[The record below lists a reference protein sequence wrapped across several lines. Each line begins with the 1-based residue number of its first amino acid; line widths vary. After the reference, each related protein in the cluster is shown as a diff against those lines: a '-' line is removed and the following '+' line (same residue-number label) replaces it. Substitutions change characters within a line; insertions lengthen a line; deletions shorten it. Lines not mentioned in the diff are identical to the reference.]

1 MVFIRPARLAL
12 FLFAFPFYNK
22 VKIQVVLNPFILSF
36 RLQFRSLL
44 LTLTHRRSIGQSTSF
59 CVSGFVTPTIV
70 PHSKPEN
77 KDDSSSRGSVLHTH
91 ICLPAVTMAIDIGP
105 VLVEKPAVVPISLK
119 TAAPVAVPVAPV
131 SESKPEIA
139 THLVI
144 SPYTDHDHLLDLRTV
159 SIQEQLLAY
168 ALIKMKSLREDYATA
183 PYIDTFNWAEVVED
197 LRERAKAIGHSWTE
211 QAFYI
216 VAFRSQ
222 VPPTTDYS
230 NLGALDKAAHIEAVQ
245 SGGFLK

>member
-1 MVFIRPARLAL
+1 
-12 FLFAFPFYNK
+12 
-22 VKIQVVLNPFILSF
+22 
-36 RLQFRSLL
+36 
-44 LTLTHRRSIGQSTSF
+44 
-59 CVSGFVTPTIV
+59 
-70 PHSKPEN
+70 
-77 KDDSSSRGSVLHTH
+77 
-91 ICLPAVTMAIDIGP
+91 MAIDIGP
-105 VLVEKPAVVPISLK
+105 VLVEKPVVAPIYVK
-119 TAAPVAVPVAPV
+119 PTAPVAVAVPVAPV
-131 SESKPEIA
+131 PEPKTGA
-139 THLVI
+139 ETHLVI
-144 SPYTDHDHLLDLRTV
+144 SPYTDHDHLLDLSTV

-197 LRERAKAIGHSWTE
+197 LRQRAKAIGHSWTE

-216 VAFRSQ
+216 VVFRSQ

>member
-1 MVFIRPARLAL
+1 M
-12 FLFAFPFYNK
+12 
-22 VKIQVVLNPFILSF
+22 
-36 RLQFRSLL
+36 
-44 LTLTHRRSIGQSTSF
+44 
-59 CVSGFVTPTIV
+59 
-70 PHSKPEN
+70 
-77 KDDSSSRGSVLHTH
+77 VLHTH
-91 ICLPAVTMAIDIGP
+91 IFIPAVTMAIDIGP
-105 VLVEKPAVVPISLK
+105 VLVEKPVAASIPVKS
-119 TAAPVAVPVAPV
+119 TAAVAVPVAPV
-131 SESKPEIA
+131 LEPKPAAE

-144 SPYTDHDHLLDLRTV
+144 SPYTDHDHLLDLSTV

-183 PYIDTFNWAEVVED
+183 PYIDTFNWAEVIED
-197 LRERAKAIGHSWTE
+197 LHLRAKAIGHSWTE

-216 VAFRSQ
+216 VVFRSQ

>member
-1 MVFIRPARLAL
+1 
-12 FLFAFPFYNK
+12 
-22 VKIQVVLNPFILSF
+22 
-36 RLQFRSLL
+36 
-44 LTLTHRRSIGQSTSF
+44 
-59 CVSGFVTPTIV
+59 
-70 PHSKPEN
+70 
-77 KDDSSSRGSVLHTH
+77 
-91 ICLPAVTMAIDIGP
+91 MAIDIGP
-105 VLVEKPAVVPISLK
+105 VLVEKPAVAPISLK
-119 TAAPVAVPVAPV
+119 TTAPVAVPVAPV
-131 SESKPEIA
+131 SEPKPEAA

-230 NLGALDKAAHIEAVQ
+230 NLGALDKAAHVEAVQ

>member
-1 MVFIRPARLAL
+1 
-12 FLFAFPFYNK
+12 
-22 VKIQVVLNPFILSF
+22 
-36 RLQFRSLL
+36 
-44 LTLTHRRSIGQSTSF
+44 
-59 CVSGFVTPTIV
+59 
-70 PHSKPEN
+70 
-77 KDDSSSRGSVLHTH
+77 
-91 ICLPAVTMAIDIGP
+91 MAIDIGP
-105 VLVEKPAVVPISLK
+105 VLVEKPVVAPVTVKSTAPVAAAVAPVPEPK
-119 TAAPVAVPVAPV
+119 TAA
-131 SESKPEIA
+131 E

-144 SPYTDHDHLLDLRTV
+144 SPYTDHDHLLDLSTV

-183 PYIDTFNWAEVVED
+183 PYIDTFNWAEVIED
-197 LRERAKAIGHSWTE
+197 LRLRTKAIGHSWTE

-216 VAFRSQ
+216 VVFRSQ